1 MKFTSRLA
9 QPKRWLSLF
18 LLLACAPLVGSCAT
32 RYGGGGGVATDFVTG
47 EPMAGVHVIVYLMSS
62 RATFGIVS
70 SNSASCGPDY
80 HTITD
85 ANGKF
90 EVPEDALDLPWRFST
105 SSRIPS
111 FNVVG
116 YKAGY
121 FPGET
126 NVGGIDFGGME
137 DAKTGPLKITIRMAK
152 DERTLFKRSEWL
164 SDRSM
169 AGCRCGPMHSAMAAE
184 AKAIKPQAGREEA
197 ERRNQPMWEI
207 MTREQI
213 ARGDKPSFHFD
224 GVPGPRRKCP
234 L

>member
-1 MKFTSRLA
+1 MKPISRLA
-9 QPKRWLSLF
+9 QSKRWLSVF

-70 SNSASCGPDY
+70 SNSTSCGPDY

-85 ANGKF
+85 ANGRF

-111 FNVVG
+111 FNVVA

-121 FPGET
+121 VPGEMIY
-126 NVGGIDFGGME
+126 GGINYDGME
-137 DAKTGPLKITIRMAK
+137 DTKVGPLKITIQMEK
-152 DERTLFKRSEWL
+152 DQRTLFKRSQWL
-164 SDRSM
+164 AERSL
-169 AGCRCGPMHSAMAAE
+169 AGCRCGPMHSAMVAE
-184 AKAIKPQAGREEA
+184 ANSIFREANRAEAIRLGGY
-197 ERRNQPMWEI
+197 RNSD
-207 MTREQI
+207 
-213 ARGDKPSFHFD
+213 A
-224 GVPGPRRKCP
+224 PGPRRECP